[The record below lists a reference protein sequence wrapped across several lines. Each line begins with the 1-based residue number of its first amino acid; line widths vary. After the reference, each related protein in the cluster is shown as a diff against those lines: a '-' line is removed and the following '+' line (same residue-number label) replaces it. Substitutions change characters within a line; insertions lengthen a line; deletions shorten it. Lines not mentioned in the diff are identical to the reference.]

1 MTTKEKTKPF
11 SAPRGMSGRQAAAY
25 WGVSPGTFKKMVGL
39 GIAPAPM
46 TLPGI
51 DRVIYDRNDIDVAIS
66 AQRAV
71 RAGSVDGDGRLMS
84 QGAQK
89 LFDLKEAAKKLY
101 ISEEQVRGLVQDG
114 EPVVVM
120 CAIDDTKMTDVMRV
134 LLEREFDRRER
145 QDGVASSARTTKPKH
160 SAGTL

>member
-1 MTTKEKTKPF
+1 
-11 SAPRGMSGRQAAAY
+11 
-25 WGVSPGTFKKMVGL
+25 
-39 GIAPAPM
+39 M

-89 LFDLKEAAKKLY
+89 LFDLNEAAKKLY
-101 ISEEQVRGLVQDG
+101 ISEEQARGLVQDG